1 MWQDQ
6 TTPSH
11 TPAGSEAPSDD
22 VARALEEPARVL
34 ERVQAA
40 VAAVVLLRDPGCHQW
55 QGVCGKRARSTLAAP
70 AATATATAT
79 AASAASVAS
88 VASVASAASATA
100 SIASVVSVAS
110 VASVAS
116 ATATAGTA
124 SVASAASGTGSGG

>member
-70 AATATATAT
+70 AATATATDGAR
-79 AASAASVAS
+79 AASA
-88 VASVASAASATA
+88 ASVASAASATA
-100 SIASVVSVAS
+100 SIASVVSVAT
-110 VASVAS
+110 

-124 SVASAASGTGSGG
+124 SAASAASAASGTGSGG